1 MVLTGHKVQGF
12 SIDAII
18 LGALGKHHKNGLSG
32 WLYVVLSRVRTVNG
46 LYLMEQ
52 IEQDPAKYIIRT
64 DVVKEMD
71 RLRKIESKT
80 IDRITEAALFEQY

>member
-1 MVLTGHKVQGF
+1 
-12 SIDAII
+12 
-18 LGALGKHHKNGLSG
+18 
-32 WLYVVLSRVRTVNG
+32 
-46 LYLMEQ
+46 MEQ

-80 IDRITEAALFEQY
+80 IDRITEAALFEQD